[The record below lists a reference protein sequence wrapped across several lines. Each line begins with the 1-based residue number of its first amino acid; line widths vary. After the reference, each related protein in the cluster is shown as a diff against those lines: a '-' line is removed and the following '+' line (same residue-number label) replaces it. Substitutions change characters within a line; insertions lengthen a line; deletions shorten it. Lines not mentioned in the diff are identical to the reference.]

1 MFYRRLATFV
11 FALGASWHGI
21 VTAEHTPEQI
31 VATIIGV
38 QAEVPEEART
48 AASLG
53 TQRGGSG
60 VVIGADGLI
69 VTIGYLILEASSVTV
84 SDRNGVEIPAEIVAY
99 DYATGFGLLRA
110 QRSLDVLPLEFSTE
124 PLSLNDP
131 ALVISSGGSQP
142 IIPVRVVKRADYPGY
157 WEYLLNDAIFTTPP
171 HPQFAG
177 AALIDSNGHLAG
189 IGSLAVNLSEEGG
202 KSIIANM
209 FVPIDQFS
217 PILEDMVE
225 HGRSLTP
232 RRPWLGLYT
241 NMMRGHLYVD
251 RVAEGGPA
259 QTAGIEEDD
268 IILSVSGEPV
278 SDMADFYRKVWSL
291 GEPGITVSVEILR
304 GGQVSNVDI
313 ESADRYD
320 WLRLNPEPS
329 GKNLL

>member
-1 MFYRRLATFV
+1 MT
-11 FALGASWHGI
+11 
-21 VTAEHTPEQI
+21 
-31 VATIIGV
+31 
-38 QAEVPEEART
+38 
-48 AASLG
+48 
-53 TQRGGSG
+53 
-60 VVIGADGLI
+60 
-69 VTIGYLILEASSVTV
+69 EASVEAAVRQILSEIGEDP
-84 SDRNGVEIPAEIVAY
+84 DRPGLAGTPDRVHRMYAELTAGYGV
-99 DYATGFGLLRA
+99 
-110 QRSLDVLPLEFSTE
+110 
-124 PLSLNDP
+124 DP
-131 ALVISSGGSQP
+131 
-142 IIPVRVVKRADYPGY
+142 KT
-157 WEYLLNDAIFTTPP
+157 LLNDAIFTTPP

-209 FVPIDQFS
+209 FVPIDQLS